1 MEDIQWVSGCERYGH
16 AYTPRGGTKVHG
28 TCLACGKPN
37 PDFVTLP
44 HADLEAV
51 NDHIQRMVT
60 EQLVDGRHQAS
71 EYQSHGYAQGVAW

>member
-1 MEDIQWVSGCERYGH
+1 MESTKWNTGCEEFGH
-16 AYTPRGGTKVHG
+16 RFTSRGGTKIYD
-28 TCLACGKPN
+28 TCLACGESN
-37 PDFVTLP
+37 PDLVTLP

-51 NDHIQRMVT
+51 NDHIQRMVA